1 MTSEAF
7 AADLRR
13 YGPEAPAAQS
23 AANRILSAPEA
34 RAYCRRLALTH
45 YENFRVASWL
55 LPRALRTHFYHV
67 YAYCRWADD
76 LADETGDPA
85 RSLQLLDWWQAQL
98 IACYAGQV
106 RHPVFIALAE
116 TIREFDIPSEP
127 FLDLLTA
134 FRQDQHVTRY
144 ETFDDLLGYCR
155 NSANPVGRLILYLG
169 RCHDDAKGQ
178 LSDSVCTGLQLA
190 NFWQDVANDWDRG
203 RIYLPLADC
212 RSFGYNEGDFAVRRS
227 STEFRR
233 LLQFEVDRAERWL
246 REGLPLVDEMPGRL
260 RGDVWL
266 FVHGGL
272 KILERIRELD
282 YDVWKRR
289 PKVSRLDQLRL
300 LIGCLS
306 RSLLGKS
313 RERMP

>member
-1 MTSEAF
+1 MASEAF
-7 AADLRR
+7 AADLRC
-13 YGPEAPAAQS
+13 YGPEALAEHSPS
-23 AANRILSAPEA
+23 SRPLSATEA
-34 RAYCRRLALTH
+34 RAYCRSLALTH

-55 LPRALRTHFYHV
+55 LPRQLRPHFYHV

-85 RSLQLLDWWQAQL
+85 RSLQLLDWWQEQL
-98 IACYAGQV
+98 LACYAGQI

-116 TIREFDIPSEP
+116 TIREFNIPKEP
-127 FLDLLTA
+127 FLALLTA

-144 ETFDDLLGYCR
+144 ETFDELLGYCR
-155 NSANPVGRLILYLG
+155 NSANPVGRLVLYLG
-169 RCHDDAKGQ
+169 RCHDDDKGR

-190 NFWQDVANDWDRG
+190 NFWQDVANDWGRG

-212 RSFGYNEGDFAVRRS
+212 RDFGYNECDFAAHRS
-227 STEFRR
+227 SPEFRR
-233 LLQFEVDRAERWL
+233 LLQFQVDRAERWL
-246 REGLPLVDEMPGRL
+246 RDGLPLVDKMPGQL